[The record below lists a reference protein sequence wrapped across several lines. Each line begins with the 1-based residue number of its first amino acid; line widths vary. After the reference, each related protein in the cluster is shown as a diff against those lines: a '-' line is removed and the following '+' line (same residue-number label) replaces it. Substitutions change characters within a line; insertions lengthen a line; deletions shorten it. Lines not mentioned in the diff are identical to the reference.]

1 MNMAPLGDQELDLLR
16 YVTEHSPITVREAA
30 ESYGRDRGLAR
41 TTVLTMMERLRS
53 KGYLTR
59 TEVDGVNKY
68 SPCLT
73 SSKLMQG
80 LVRDFVR
87 NTLGGTLS
95 PFVAYLAEDAEVSPD
110 ELDDLKRLVEELD
123 SRGDRK

>member
-1 MNMAPLGDQELDLLR
+1 MPVNMAPLGDQELDLLR

-59 TEVDGVNKY
+59 TEVDGVN
-68 SPCLT
+68 
-73 SSKLMQG
+73 
-80 LVRDFVR
+80 
-87 NTLGGTLS
+87 
-95 PFVAYLAEDAEVSPD
+95 
-110 ELDDLKRLVEELD
+110 
-123 SRGDRK
+123 

>member
-1 MNMAPLGDQELDLLR
+1 
-16 YVTEHSPITVREAA
+16 
-30 ESYGRDRGLAR
+30 
-41 TTVLTMMERLRS
+41 
-53 KGYLTR
+53 
-59 TEVDGVNKY
+59 
-68 SPCLT
+68 
-73 SSKLMQG
+73 MQG

-95 PFVAYLAEDAEVSPD
+95 PFVAYLAEDAEVSTD

>member
-16 YVTEHSPITVREAA
+16 YVTEHAPITVREAA
-30 ESYGRDRGLAR
+30 ASYGSDHGLAR

-59 TEVDGVNKY
+59 TEVDGVNRY
-68 SPCLT
+68 SPYLT
-73 SSKLMQG
+73 SSKLMRG
-80 LVRDFVR
+80 LVRDFVK

-95 PFVAYLAEDAEVSPD
+95 PFVAYLAEDAKVSPD
-110 ELDDLKRLVEELD
+110 ELNSLKRLVEELD
-123 SRGDRK
+123 SRGDEK